1 MPVKRR
7 VGSKDRR
14 QRRLSPA
21 LSPDGMRMASIR
33 GYPGTF
39 TDRPNTKVNVRQHPD
54 RFAFAGMSRSPDGMS
69 IAVGSG
75 SDSWLTILQVMVGDG
90 TRRELTGWQ
99 WLDVRGLAWENEGDE
114 IILSARL
121 TGHPRA
127 QIWRLP
133 VLYVDPGRFESD
145 LAD

>member
-1 MPVKRR
+1 MPVSG
-7 VGSKDRR
+7 GSAQKIVANVD
-14 QRRLSPA
+14 SPPA

-90 TRRELTGWQ
+90 TTRELTGWQ
-99 WLDVRGLAWENEGDE
+99 WLDVRSLA
-114 IILSARL
+114 
-121 TGHPRA
+121 
-127 QIWRLP
+127 
-133 VLYVDPGRFESD
+133 
-145 LAD
+145 